1 MREIR
6 LSGSEGGGGN
16 ASPYPYS
23 ARTELAKDPIPV
35 SKHSIEMAGTSPA
48 MTGLAPRAVRQ
59 QQGRLVL
66 IRVAQTRCLYD
77 S

>member
-23 ARTELAKDPIPV
+23 IGCLLTEIAPFASSV
-35 SKHSIEMAGTSPA
+35 RVVMAGTSPA
-48 MTGLAPRAVRQ
+48 MTGLESRSFR
-59 QQGRLVL
+59 RLVL
-66 IRVAQTRCLYD
+66 RRG
-77 S
+77 